1 MGMLL
6 VSVFVVGLLASSAVA
21 RPDYKKVLDAE
32 AKGKKIAPV
41 VEELKC
47 NFCHVKGKE
56 KATRNTYGEALAKSG
71 LSEENYVDQKEDK
84 EKIAASVKAAM
95 KKAAAEKSAC
105 GEPFGKLIEAGKAP
119 CPDAK

>member
-1 MGMLL
+1 LGMLL
-6 VSVFVVGLLASSAVA
+6 VSVFVVGVLASSALA
-21 RPDYKKVLDAE
+21 RPDYKKTLDAE

-56 KATRNTYGEALAKSG
+56 KAVRNTYGEALAKSG

-84 EKIAASVKAAM
+84 EKLAAHVKAAM
-95 KKAAAEKSAC
+95 KKAAAEKSAS

-119 CPDAK
+119 GSDPK